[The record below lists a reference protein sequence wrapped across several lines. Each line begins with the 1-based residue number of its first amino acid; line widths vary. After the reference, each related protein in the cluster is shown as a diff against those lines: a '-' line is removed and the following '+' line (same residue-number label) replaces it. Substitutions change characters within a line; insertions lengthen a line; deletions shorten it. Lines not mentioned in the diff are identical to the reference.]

1 MQQRGLPDNG
11 SSHRG
16 ANQAQTTEEAK
27 EAAAEPEK
35 AEESKEATEAAAP
48 AAADMASA
56 DVKKKDPDKHYKFG
70 YTCMD
75 GTNPFFVTIEKRMRE
90 MVEPTATS

>member
-1 MQQRGLPDNG
+1 MRSNG
-11 SSHRG
+11 RFCLAGCSSGDSQTTAAATDG

-48 AAADMASA
+48 AAAIWHLLM
-56 DVKKKDPDKHYKFG
+56 
-70 YTCMD
+70 
-75 GTNPFFVTIEKRMRE
+75 
-90 MVEPTATS
+90 